1 MKNIVLSA
9 VAVLAMSSFA
19 VAGGDIAPVEEP
31 VVVPEPVVTDAG
43 FYLGLA
49 YGYANIDA
57 SVWQTHHPI
66 TRDAYTTDLDTYST
80 VMIQAGYDFN
90 KYIAVEGRYWF
101 GLDEDFVVGP
111 VNINYGTPANYSQ
124 NFDTWGIYVKPQYPV
139 TDAFKIYALL
149 GYANTDA
156 GNAFQD
162 TTADG
167 FSWGLGAAYSFTE
180 NFSIFI
186 DYVDMYNDSVD
197 YVDVVRGQNTD
208 MTADLDINTWNFG
221 VTYKF

>member
-1 MKNIVLSA
+1 MKNIVLST
-9 VAVLAMSSFA
+9 VAVLAMGSFA

-31 VVVPEPVVTDAG
+31 VVVVEPVVSDAG

-49 YGYANIDA
+49 YGYADVDA
-57 SVWQTHHPI
+57 SVQNRSAAGKPTYK
-66 TRDAYTTDLDTYST
+66 TGLDSYSS
-80 VMIQAGYDFN
+80 VLLQAGYDFN
-90 KYIAVEGRYWF
+90 KYVAVEGRYWF
-101 GLDEDFVVGP
+101 GISEDYTILGL
-111 VNINYGTPANYSQ
+111 TPGNNTNNYSAD
-124 NFDTWGIYVKPQYPV
+124 FDTWGIYVKPQYPI
-139 TDAFKIYALL
+139 TDAFKVYALL
-149 GYANTDA
+149 GYANTDS

-167 FSWGLGAAYSFTE
+167 FSWGLGAAYSLTE

-197 YVDVVRGQNTD
+197 YTD
-208 MTADLDINTWNFG
+208 NGTDYTADLDIDTINFG